1 MEFIRGWH
9 NLRPQHRGCVAT
21 IGNFDG
27 VHLGHQAVIGQLAEK
42 GQELGLPTQV
52 ILFEPQPQEFFQP
65 QAAIPRLTRL
75 RAKLQALRRYSVD
88 RVLCLR
94 FDAGFAALE
103 PEQFIQRLLVD
114 GLQVRYLVVGDD
126 FRFGR
131 QRRGDFAMLAAAGRK
146 HGFQVVN
153 MHTVTIDD
161 ERVSSTRI
169 RAALAGGDLVLA
181 EKLLGRPYRLCGR
194 VAHGDKLGRTLGF
207 PTANIHLHRKVT
219 PIKGI
224 FAGEVFGLKPEPI
237 AGAANIGTRPT
248 VGGTRTLL
256 EVHLLDFSDDIYG
269 AYVHVNFL
277 RKFRDEKR
285 FDSLDELRHWIEKDV
300 VDVRAF
306 FQDYHP
312 ARGKNSGRD
321 KNANENSGANTN
333 VPLSPRGRGRG

>member
-1 MEFIRGWH
+1 
-9 NLRPQHRGCVAT
+9 
-21 IGNFDG
+21 
-27 VHLGHQAVIGQLAEK
+27 
-42 GQELGLPTQV
+42 
-52 ILFEPQPQEFFQP
+52 
-65 QAAIPRLTRL
+65 
-75 RAKLQALRRYSVD
+75 
-88 RVLCLR
+88 
-94 FDAGFAALE
+94 
-103 PEQFIQRLLVD
+103 
-114 GLQVRYLVVGDD
+114 
-126 FRFGR
+126 
-131 QRRGDFAMLAAAGRK
+131 MLATAGRK

-169 RAALAGGDLVLA
+169 RVALAGGDLVLA
-181 EKLLGRPYRLCGR
+181 EKLLGRPYRMCGR

-224 FAGEVFGLKPEPI
+224 FAVEVFGLKTEPL

-256 EVHLLDFSDDIYG
+256 EVHLLDFNDDIYG

-312 ARGKNSGRD
+312 LRRSVSNKIEKAG
-321 KNANENSGANTN
+321 
-333 VPLSPRGRGRG
+333 

>member
-9 NLRPQHRGCVAT
+9 NLKPQHRGCVAT

-27 VHLGHQAVIGQLAEK
+27 AHLGHQAVIGQLAEK

-75 RAKLQALRRYSVD
+75 REKLQALRRYSVD

-94 FDAGFAALE
+94 FDAEFAALE

-131 QRRGDFAMLAAAGRK
+131 QRRGDFTMLVAAGRK

-169 RAALAGGDLVLA
+169 RAALATGDLALA
-181 EKLLGRPYRLCGR
+181 EKLLGRPYRMCGR

-207 PTANIHLHRKVT
+207 PTANIYLHRKVT

-224 FAGEVFGLKPEPI
+224 FAVEVFGLKDEPL

-256 EVHLLDFSDDIYG
+256 EVHLLDFNDDIYG
-269 AYVHVNFL
+269 AYVQVNFL

-285 FDSLDELRHWIEKDV
+285 FDSLDELRLWIEKDV

-312 ARGKNSGRD
+312 AHRETAYREK
-321 KNANENSGANTN
+321 T
-333 VPLSPRGRGRG
+333 V

>member
-9 NLRPQHRGCVAT
+9 NLKPRHRGCVAT

-42 GQELGLPTQV
+42 GRELGLPTQV

-65 QAAIPRLTRL
+65 QAAVPRLTRL
-75 RAKLQALRRYSVD
+75 REKLQALRRYSVD
-88 RVLCLR
+88 RVLCLP
-94 FDAGFAALE
+94 FDAEFAALE

-131 QRRGDFAMLAAAGRK
+131 KRRGDFAMLAEAGRK
-146 HGFQVVN
+146 YGFQVVN
-153 MHTVTIDD
+153 MHTVEMDG

-169 RAALAGGDLVLA
+169 RAALAAGDLRLA
-181 EKLLGRPYRLCGR
+181 EKLLGRPYRMCGR
-194 VAHGDKLGRTLGF
+194 VAHGDRLGRTLGF

-224 FAGEVFGLKPEPI
+224 FAVEVFGLKTEPV

-269 AYVHVNFL
+269 AYVQVNFL

-300 VDVRAF
+300 SDVREF
-306 FQDYHP
+306 FREYHP
-312 ARGKNSGRD
+312 AREA
-321 KNANENSGANTN
+321 NARREKTA
-333 VPLSPRGRGRG
+333 

>member
-9 NLRPQHRGCVAT
+9 NLKPRHRGCVAT

-65 QAAIPRLTRL
+65 DHAVPRLTRL
-75 RAKLQALRRYSVD
+75 REKLQALRRYSVD

-94 FDAGFAALE
+94 FDAEFAALE
-103 PEQFIQRLLVD
+103 PEPFIQRLLVE

-126 FRFGR
+126 FHFGCR
-131 QRRGDFAMLAAAGRK
+131 RRGDFAMLEAAGRR
-146 HGFQVVN
+146 HDFQVVN
-153 MHTVTIDD
+153 MHTLAIDG

-169 RAALAGGDLVLA
+169 RAALGAGDLALA
-181 EKLLGRPYRLCGR
+181 EKLLGRSYRMCGR

-207 PTANIHLHRKVT
+207 PTANIHLHRKVA
-219 PIKGI
+219 PIHGI
-224 FAGEVFGLKPEPI
+224 FAVEVFGLEKEPL

-256 EVHLLDFSDDIYG
+256 EIHLLDFSEDIYG
-269 AYVHVNFL
+269 ACVHVNFL
-277 RKFRDEKR
+277 KKFRDEKR
-285 FDSLDELRHWIEKDV
+285 FESLDELRHWIKQDV
-300 VDVRAF
+300 ADVRAF
-306 FQDYHP
+306 FREYHP
-312 ARGKNSGRD
+312 ARD
-321 KNANENSGANTN
+321 KDGCREKTA
-333 VPLSPRGRGRG
+333 